1 MRILISEVTR
11 SAGDTLSVRE
21 RSFDDGFVSIGR
33 ATDQLL
39 QVNDPRMQLQ
49 HAQIRASGTG
59 FMLSCQPPA
68 QATVNNE
75 TVRNARLAPGDVV
88 LLGALRI
95 TVGESAISGELRLT
109 VEQSAPE
116 PQREAE
122 FACEGRGKSVRRWL
136 PPGGASALGR
146 GVSSSRRCSARWC
159 CRGP

>member
-95 TVGESAISGELRLT
+95 TVGESATPGELRLT

-122 FACEGRGKSVRRWL
+122 SAAPVLTLAAAGWRKRPWAWGLFLASLLCALVL
-136 PPGGASALGR
+136 P
-146 GVSSSRRCSARWC
+146 
-159 CRGP
+159 